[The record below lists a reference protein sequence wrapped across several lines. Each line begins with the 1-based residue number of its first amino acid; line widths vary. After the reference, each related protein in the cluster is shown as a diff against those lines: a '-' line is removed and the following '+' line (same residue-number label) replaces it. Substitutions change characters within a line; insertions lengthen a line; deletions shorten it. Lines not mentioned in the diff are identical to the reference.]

1 MNDVCLFYKKYAKQ
15 LQQPHYTKRK
25 LFLYPKGER
34 WSQKLTKYKADTH
47 MEKSDMSHKEKSEL
61 QKGID

>member
-1 MNDVCLFYKKYAKQ
+1 MVAKINQ
-15 LQQPHYTKRK
+15 VIS
-25 LFLYPKGER
+25 
-34 WSQKLTKYKADTH
+34 WYKADTH